1 MLIKRGKP
9 RTDAQIASEHDEN
22 FVVTKTTDGQN
33 YVGIDMNRR
42 FSIGSWTCYPMVK
55 AGYNSFA
62 SVKHEP
68 GVAAQYRTSTRL
80 TLIDR
85 TDWAS
90 ILCSDLNDETR
101 NHVKEIFKT
110 AMEDAGM
117 DNSPEN
123 RRGLIR
129 VLDEFMRELLDFNYD
144 PMRQVAQE
152 LPDRTGFDVKIGVA
166 DPDGNEKIVM
176 ERG

>member
-1 MLIKRGKP
+1 MQIIRGKP
-9 RTDAQIASEHDEN
+9 RTDEQIADAFGDN

-33 YVGIDMNRR
+33 FVGIDMNRR
-42 FSIGSWTCYPMVK
+42 FSVGNWTCYPMVK

-68 GVAAQYRTSTRL
+68 GVAVQYRKRTRL

-85 TDWAS
+85 TDWTA
-90 ILCSDLNDETR
+90 IVLSDFNDETR
-101 NHVKEIFKT
+101 SHVKDVFSR

-117 DNSPEN
+117 ENSVEN
-123 RRGLIR
+123 RRGLVR
-129 VLDEFMRELLDFNYD
+129 CLDEFMRELLDFNYD
-144 PMRQVAQE
+144 PMREVARQ
-152 LPDRTGFDVKIGVA
+152 LPDRTGLDVKIGVA
-166 DPDGNEKIVM
+166 DPDGNEKIIM